1 MTKRISQFLIVLTI
15 LVASFG
21 SAGGALAWGNCAQ
34 RITVQWGDTLSGIAV
49 QCGTTVNAIRA
60 ANPGL
65 GWWVFAGQVLFI
77 PNGTTSG
84 PVSHPVTGGTY
95 TVQVGDTLAKIAAR
109 IGCSLSSLLAANPQI
124 ANPSLIFAGQV
135 INLPAG
141 AKTPSTPPPP
151 PPPCNCS
158 STPSPNG
165 DSLSVLKIAFK
176 GGMFIRS
183 APNGKILSSALNKE
197 KVYYFPGTVT
207 VDSKGRVWVQVK
219 LFTSVPGFSTG
230 WLLVKDQFGTFFTDP
245 QINAKVDP

>member
-1 MTKRISQFLIVLTI
+1 MTKRIFQFLIVLTI

-34 RITVQWGDTLSGIAV
+34 RITVQWGDTLSGIAA
-49 QCGTTVNAIRA
+49 QCGTTVFAIRA

-65 GWWVFAGQVLFI
+65 GWWVYAGQVLFI
-77 PNGTTSG
+77 PNGTTSV
-84 PVSHPVTGGTY
+84 PVSNPSSGGTY
-95 TVQVGDTLAKIAAR
+95 MVRQGDTLAKIAAR

-124 ANPSLIFAGQV
+124 LNPSVIYVGQV

-141 AKTPSTPPPP
+141 AKTPPPPP
-151 PPPCNCS
+151 PPSCNCS
-158 STPSPNG
+158 PTPVPSGN
-165 DSLSVLKIAFK
+165 SLSVLTIAFK

-183 APNGKILSSALNKE
+183 EPNGKILSSALNRE
-197 KVYYFPGTVT
+197 KVYYFPGTAT

-219 LFTSVPGFSTG
+219 LFTSVPGYSTG

-245 QINAKVDP
+245 QISAKIDP